1 MTDNNDFPTETVL
14 SDGSVYRVVPVET
27 GVRAIRA
34 WAEHP
39 WPMSPAQALALRD
52 RLGWTSSPTDEE
64 MLTTDRGIGE
74 KNAWF
79 LTAEADRGTRTVS
92 SFRMSLTSRIPKE
105 VMDEAVPIT
114 ERAFNA
120 YVEALT
126 TVYVQG
132 TRSKRK
138 QHTTVTWTLPS
149 DASVRIGTV
158 SWLISISITSPAGNE
173 AARGEAQYFAEIADE
188 NDVPYI
194 DIDNPDPDRRLC
206 YGLSRAAAF

>member
-1 MTDNNDFPTETVL
+1 MTADTAGTVFPAETVL
-14 SDGSVYRVVPVET
+14 SDGSVFRVVPVEA

-52 RLGWTSSPTDEE
+52 RLGWTSSPTKEW
-64 MLTTDRGIGE
+64 MFTTDHDLEE
-74 KNAWF
+74 KDASFN
-79 LTAEADRGTRTVS
+79 TIEAGGDIRTVAN
-92 SFRMSLTSRIPKE
+92 FRMSLTSRIPKD

-114 ERAFNA
+114 GRAFDA

-126 TVYVQG
+126 AVYGQG
-132 TRSKRK
+132 KRGKRK
-138 QHTTVTWTLPS
+138 QHASVTWVLPS

-158 SWLISISITSPAGNE
+158 GWVIGVDVNSPALNE

-194 DIDNPDPDRRLC
+194 DIDNPD
-206 YGLSRAAAF
+206 S

>member
-1 MTDNNDFPTETVL
+1 MPADTVDAVFPTETVL

-34 WAEHP
+34 WVEHP

-64 MLTTDRGIGE
+64 MFTTDHDLEEKDASFTTIKRGQ
-74 KNAWF
+74 
-79 LTAEADRGTRTVS
+79 TVA
-92 SFRMSLTSRIPKE
+92 SFDLSLTSRIPKD

-114 ERAFNA
+114 ERAFDA

-126 TVYVQG
+126 AVYGQG
-132 TRSKRK
+132 KRGKRK
-138 QHTTVTWTLPS
+138 QHASVTWTLPS

-158 SWLISISITSPAGNE
+158 GWVIGADVNSPAFNE

-194 DIDNPDPDRRLC
+194 DIDNPD
-206 YGLSRAAAF
+206 S

>member
-1 MTDNNDFPTETVL
+1 MTADTAGAVFPTETVL

-64 MLTTDRGIGE
+64 MLTTDHDLEE
-74 KNAWF
+74 KDAWF
-79 LTAEADRGTRTVS
+79 ITIEADRGTRTVS
-92 SFRMSLTSRIPKE
+92 SFRMSLTSRIPKN

-114 ERAFNA
+114 ERAFDA

-126 TVYVQG
+126 AVYGQG
-132 TRSKRK
+132 TRGKRK
-138 QHTTVTWTLPS
+138 QHASMTWALPS

-158 SWLISISITSPAGNE
+158 GWVIDVGVNSPELNE
-173 AARGEAQYFAEIADE
+173 IARGEAQYFAEIADE

-194 DIDNPDPDRRLC
+194 DIDNPD
-206 YGLSRAAAF
+206 S

>member
-1 MTDNNDFPTETVL
+1 MTASAAGAVFPCRSVL
-14 SDGSVYRVVPVET
+14 SDGSVFRVVPVET

-64 MLTTDRGIGE
+64 MLTTDHDLEE
-74 KNAWF
+74 KDAWF
-79 LTAEADRGTRTVS
+79 LTAEANKGTRTVS
-92 SFRMSLTSRIPKE
+92 SFRMSLTSRIPKD

-114 ERAFNA
+114 ERAFDA

-126 TVYVQG
+126 TVYGQG
-132 TRSKRK
+132 KRSKRK
-138 QHTTVTWTLPS
+138 QHASVTWTLPS

-158 SWLISISITSPAGNE
+158 GWVIGADVDSPANNE

-194 DIDNPDPDRRLC
+194 DIDNPD
-206 YGLSRAAAF
+206 S

>member
-1 MTDNNDFPTETVL
+1 MTDDTADAVFPCRTVL

-92 SFRMSLTSRIPKE
+92 SFRMSLTSRIPKP
-105 VMDEAVPIT
+105 VRAEAVPIA

-120 YVEALT
+120 YVETLT
-126 TVYVQG
+126 AVYGQG
-132 TRSKRK
+132 THSRNRGVLS
-138 QHTTVTWTLPS
+138 VTWALPS
-149 DASVRIGTV
+149 DTLVNIGTIGRVV
-158 SWLISISITSPAGNE
+158 SADVDSPAGNE

-188 NDVPYI
+188 NDPA
-194 DIDNPDPDRRLC
+194 R
-206 YGLSRAAAF
+206 

>member
-1 MTDNNDFPTETVL
+1 MPADTVDAVFPTETVL
-14 SDGSVYRVVPVET
+14 SDGSVFRVVPVET

-34 WAEHP
+34 WVEHP

-64 MLTTDRGIGE
+64 MFTTDHGIGE
-74 KNAWF
+74 KDAF
-79 LTAEADRGTRTVS
+79 FATIKRGQTVA
-92 SFRMSLTSRIPKE
+92 SFDLILTSRVPKE

-114 ERAFNA
+114 RRAFDA

-126 TVYVQG
+126 AVYGRG
-132 TRSKRK
+132 TRGKRK
-138 QHTTVTWTLPS
+138 QHASMKWTLPS

-173 AARGEAQYFAEIADE
+173 AARGEAQYFDEIADE
-188 NDVPYI
+188 NDPA
-194 DIDNPDPDRRLC
+194 R
-206 YGLSRAAAF
+206 

>member
-1 MTDNNDFPTETVL
+1 MTTGAVFPTETVL
-14 SDGSVYRVVPVET
+14 SDGSVYRVVPVGA

-64 MLTTDRGIGE
+64 MLTTDHDLEE
-74 KNAWF
+74 KDAWF
-79 LTAEADRGTRTVS
+79 LTAEANKGTRTVS
-92 SFRMSLTSRIPKE
+92 SFRMSLTSRIPKD

-114 ERAFNA
+114 KRAFDA

-126 TVYVQG
+126 AVYGQG
-132 TRSKRK
+132 KRSRNRGVLSVK
-138 QHTTVTWTLPS
+138 WTLPN
-149 DASVRIGTV
+149 DALVNIGTIGRVV
-158 SWLISISITSPAGNE
+158 SVDVDSPAGNE

-188 NDVPYI
+188 NDPA
-194 DIDNPDPDRRLC
+194 R
-206 YGLSRAAAF
+206 

>member
-1 MTDNNDFPTETVL
+1 MTTGAVFPCRTVL
-14 SDGSVYRVVPVET
+14 SDGSVYRVVPVGT

-39 WPMSPAQALALRD
+39 WPMSPAQALVLRD

-92 SFRMSLTSRIPKE
+92 SFRMALTSRIPKD
-105 VMDEAVPIT
+105 MTNEAVPIT
-114 ERAFNA
+114 ERAFDA

-126 TVYVQG
+126 AIYGQG
-132 TRSKRK
+132 KRSKRK
-138 QHTTVTWTLPS
+138 QHTTVTWALPS
-149 DASVRIGTV
+149 DASVDISTV
-158 SWLISISITSPAGNE
+158 SWLISIDVDSPELNE
-173 AARGEAQYFAEIADE
+173 AARGEAQYFDEIADE

-194 DIDNPDPDRRLC
+194 DIDNPDT
-206 YGLSRAAAF
+206 

>member
-1 MTDNNDFPTETVL
+1 VTVSTADAVFPTETVL
-14 SDGSVYRVVPVET
+14 SDGSVYRVVPVEA

-34 WAEHP
+34 WAEYP

-64 MLTTDRGIGE
+64 MFTTDHGIGE
-74 KNAWF
+74 KDAF
-79 LTAEADRGTRTVS
+79 FATIKRGQTVA
-92 SFRMSLTSRIPKE
+92 SFNLILTSRIPKE

-114 ERAFNA
+114 ERAFDA

-126 TVYVQG
+126 AVYGQG
-132 TRSKRK
+132 KRGKRK
-138 QHTTVTWTLPS
+138 QHASMTWALPS

-158 SWLISISITSPAGNE
+158 GWVIDVGVNSPELNE
-173 AARGEAQYFAEIADE
+173 IARGEAQYFAEIADE

-194 DIDNPDPDRRLC
+194 DIDNPD
-206 YGLSRAAAF
+206 S

>member
-1 MTDNNDFPTETVL
+1 MTASTAGAVFPCRTVL

-34 WAEHP
+34 WAEYP

-52 RLGWTSSPTDEE
+52 RLGWTSSPTKEW
-64 MLTTDRGIGE
+64 MLTTDHDLEEKDASFATIKRGQ
-74 KNAWF
+74 
-79 LTAEADRGTRTVS
+79 TVAN
-92 SFRMSLTSRIPKE
+92 FRMSLTSRVPKD

-114 ERAFNA
+114 GRAFDA

-126 TVYVQG
+126 AVYGQG
-132 TRSKRK
+132 TRGKRK
-138 QHTTVTWTLPS
+138 QHASVTWALPS

-158 SWLISISITSPAGNE
+158 GWVIDADVTSPAGND

-188 NDVPYI
+188 NDPA
-194 DIDNPDPDRRLC
+194 R
-206 YGLSRAAAF
+206 